1 MFQPKNSPQYD
12 QSRLWKKKKKKTQ
25 MPVGVCK
32 AAPPKKGLGQKT
44 CSDV

>member
-1 MFQPKNSPQYD
+1 MGGNF
-12 QSRLWKKKKKKTQ
+12 LKTQ
-25 MPVGVCK
+25 MSVGVGM